1 MAVDFLS
8 MSHEERADFIKELGQ
23 PQFRVK
29 QIEEWLFGRS
39 VLDYNEMTNLPLSLR
54 KQLAEA
60 NVPLV
65 ASSLTAHQSSPSA
78 VKFAVELADSQ
89 LVEAVIMF
97 YHHGVTLCVSSQVG
111 CKMACGFCASG
122 QGGYK
127 RNLSSHEMTAQL
139 ILANNLLRERDQKVT
154 HIVMMGMGEPL
165 DNYEE
170 TVGFLRTVTS
180 SHFGISP
187 RRVTV
192 STCGLVPQIE
202 RLALEGLP
210 VTLSVSL
217 HAPNDTIRE
226 QLMPVSKR
234 YAFNQVLAAMHL
246 YQQKSGRR
254 VTIEYTLIR
263 GVNDSEKHATELTT
277 KIRGSDF
284 HVNLIPVNPV
294 EGMSWERPTLPRVR
308 RFQAILVAAGINA
321 TIRREIGVGINGSCG
336 QLRRSLT
343 DKR

>member
-8 MSHEERADFIKELGQ
+8 MSSEERANFIKALCQ

-29 QIEEWLFGRS
+29 QIEEWLFSRA
-39 VLDYNEMTNLPLSLR
+39 VLDYNQMTNLPLSLR
-54 KQLAEA
+54 EQLVETKI
-60 NVPLV
+60 PLV
-65 ASSLTAHQSSPSA
+65 ASSLRDQQSSPSA
-78 VKFAVELADSQ
+78 VKFVVELADLQ

-139 ILANNLLRERDQKVT
+139 ILANNLLSERDQKVT

-165 DNYEE
+165 DNYEA
-170 TVGFLRTVTS
+170 TIGFLRTVAS
-180 SHFGISP
+180 PHFGISP
-187 RRVTV
+187 RRITV

-246 YQQKSGRR
+246 YQQRSGRR
-254 VTIEYTLIR
+254 VTIEYTLIK
-263 GVNDSEKHATELTT
+263 GVNDSEKNATELAT
-277 KIRGSDF
+277 KIRGGDF

-294 EGMSWERPTLPRVR
+294 EGMPWERPTLPRVR
-308 RFQAILVAAGINA
+308 RFQAVLVAAGINA
-321 TIRREIGVGINGSCG
+321 TIRREIGVGISGSCG

>member
-8 MSHEERADFIKELGQ
+8 MSSEERADFVKSLGQ

-29 QIEEWLFGRS
+29 QIEEWLYSRG
-39 VLDYNEMTNLPLSLR
+39 VLDYNEMTNLPKSLR
-54 KQLAEA
+54 EQLVEA
-60 NVPLV
+60 NIPPV
-65 ASSLTAHQSSPSA
+65 ASSLKAQQSSPSA
-78 VKFAVELADSQ
+78 IKFAVELADSQ
-89 LVEAVIMF
+89 IVEAVIMF

-127 RNLSSHEMTAQL
+127 RNLSSYEMTAQL
-139 ILANNLLRERDQKVT
+139 IHANNLLRERDQKVT

-170 TVGFLRTVTS
+170 TIAFIRTVAS
-180 SHFGISP
+180 PRIGISP
-187 RRVTV
+187 RRITV

-234 YAFNQVLAAMHL
+234 YTFNQVLASMHL

-254 VTIEYTLIR
+254 VTIEYTLIK
-263 GVNDSEKHATELTT
+263 GVNDSEKHAIELTT

-308 RFQAILVAAGINA
+308 RFQAVLTAAGLNA
-321 TIRREIGVGINGSCG
+321 TIRREIGAGIGGSCG